1 MTRGDNLN
9 SSEQAITVTVYGL
22 TPPAHT
28 FVSSGESIQAAIDA
42 ADLGDL
48 IMVEPGVY
56 NESVIMWK
64 PVRLQGAGAGST
76 MINATK
82 RPTELLVAWREK
94 MDSLFAMR
102 PRVVDSLPN
111 QLDGADGFTTSEGA
125 AITVLGRDTNGNRGF
140 LSNSSRVDGFG
151 ITGGDVGG
159 GILVNG
165 YAHDLEIS
173 NNNVYGNSGTLH
185 GGIRVGVPYLELQP
199 PQAEPGENNSTY
211 ELNTGVSIHHN
222 AVTRNGGLGGAGGGI
237 SLSTG
242 SDQYR
247 VSNNFVC
254 GNFTKGDGGGI
265 AHLGLS
271 DNGQIRDNKVLYNQS
286 FNQAVTVS
294 GGGVFVGG
302 EPVIVEF
309 IELDNPDQ
317 LSTGSGSV
325 DIRDNL
331 IQGNSAA
338 AGHGGGI
345 RTQYVNGW
353 DIGITGDRPKWYRIR
368 ILDNVIVN
376 NHTGWAGGG
385 ISLHNTVK
393 GVLRRNTVAHN
404 DSTATVGGL
413 IVNNLSAKQPAGI
426 ATEPH
431 SIALAAAIA
440 QYDGNNTDRDWSTP
454 AMGNPNDNIV
464 VENRSFNYEVV
475 GGDARLSPIL
485 AQANVG
491 DCDAGAVYWD
501 YDARILSH
509 RAVDSGVAGGPTGAD
524 PGFVAPYCNGGRTLA
539 SPPPGPMFALPA
551 LDEGGNAWIDVRF
564 GPLTPVWPA
573 DGTALPFSYEVTP

>member
-1 MTRGDNLN
+1 
-9 SSEQAITVTVYGL
+9 
-22 TPPAHT
+22 
-28 FVSSGESIQAAIDA
+28 
-42 ADLGDL
+42 
-48 IMVEPGVY
+48 
-56 NESVIMWK
+56 
-64 PVRLQGAGAGST
+64 

-125 AITVLGRDTNGNRGF
+125 AITVLGRDTNGSRGF
-140 LSNSSRVDGFG
+140 LSNSSRIDGFG

-159 GILVNG
+159 GILING
-165 YAHDLEIS
+165 YAHNLEVS

-309 IELDNPDQ
+309 IELDNPNQ

-491 DCDAGAVYWD
+491 DCDARAVYWD

-539 SPPPGPMFALPA
+539 SPTPGPMFALPA